1 MPSEQARFVH
11 NGGSSSSEVM
21 ASKSRKKSKP
31 KSELPGPVEKRL
43 KPFIEKGIREGI
55 FTDESVAV
63 TLWKNAL
70 DNPSLK
76 DTIEECGGA
85 DSPTGQGFV
94 ADAVVMDLTSIMRQ
108 KRYDAH
114 MEVWEVNHRTIGLAK
129 GQPRPACFILGQAV
143 LEDSGS
149 VLESAVFRM
158 ALWDADTAL
167 ADDIEADGTYHSF
180 VDCRN
185 LNAEI
190 LDLRTLAG
198 LTSFKTEDYTHGDR
212 AECLTDLFD
221 ITPIAEL
228 ADDLSR
234 TPQDFRL
241 VEATVSYSDVQN
253 SRAGNQF
260 GKMLLKDDSTMTLDA
275 IESGENLLLNCIT
288 STAIVSRFGKY
299 SKILALVTTKNHS
312 EYGLSANL
320 ETAVGLIT
328 VAPPKAPEQTS
339 GDDDEDDAA
348 DYFKTSSSD
357 DDIPMVGG
365 DDEDDE
371 EVEEVEEDAQS
382 ASDEAEGDE
391 DPEDDEGSQNASN
404 EADTTESDDDDDW
417 DEWED

>member
-1 MPSEQARFVH
+1 MK
-11 NGGSSSSEVM
+11 VM
-21 ASKSRKKSKP
+21 ARKSRKKSKP
-31 KSELPGPVEKRL
+31 KSELPSPIEKRL
-43 KPFIEKGIREGI
+43 RPFIERGIREGI
-55 FTDESVAV
+55 FVDESVAV

-70 DNPSLK
+70 SNPALK

-94 ADAVVMDLTSIMRQ
+94 ADAVVMDLTSIMRK

-114 MEVWEVNHRTIGLAK
+114 MEVWEVNHRTIGAATAK
-129 GQPRPACFILGQAV
+129 PRPACFIMGQAV
-143 LEDSGS
+143 VEDSGS
-149 VLESAVFRM
+149 VMESAVFRM
-158 ALWDADTAL
+158 ALWDADTVL
-167 ADDIEADGTYHSF
+167 ADDIEADGTYHAF

-198 LTSFKTEDYTHGDR
+198 LTAFKTEDYSHGDR
-212 AECLTDLFD
+212 AEALTDLFD

-241 VEATVSYSDVQN
+241 IEAVVSYSDVVN

-275 IESGENLLLNCIT
+275 IESGENLLLNAIT

-299 SKILALVTTKNHS
+299 SKILALVNTKNHP

-328 VAPPKAPEQTS
+328 VAPPKAPEQTG

-357 DDIPMVGG
+357 SDIPMVG
-365 DDEDDE
+365 DDDDDE
-371 EVEEVEEDAQS
+371 EVKEIEEVEEDAES